1 MAVHHLPTSA
11 GTYQALTPT
20 SSLDDVGAT
29 HRWWKLRFM
38 KGARAY
44 IAERQAKGENI
55 AFPESAAANV
65 ASYAATDMLLTG
77 RTLLL
82 PMPEGIEA
90 ELADERRAA

>member
-1 MAVHHLPTSA
+1 MALVQVPS
-11 GTYQALTPT
+11 LTP
-20 SSLDDVGAT
+20 SSNMDDVGAA

-44 IAERQAKGENI
+44 IANEQAQGKNI
-55 AFPESAAANV
+55 AFPESAAMNV

-90 ELADERRAA
+90 ELAADERRAA